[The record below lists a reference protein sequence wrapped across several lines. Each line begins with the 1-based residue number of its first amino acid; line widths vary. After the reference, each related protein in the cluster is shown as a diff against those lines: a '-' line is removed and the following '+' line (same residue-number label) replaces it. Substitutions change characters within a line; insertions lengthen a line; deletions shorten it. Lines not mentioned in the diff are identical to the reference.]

1 MLTPTW
7 NSTPSSGPSTVQ
19 DTSTLFCSP
28 SRAAEYSPLHTGL
41 IVLRGGTES
50 RNSSLRRS
58 GGRVLILMLA
68 LDTETSNP
76 RQLSRVTAKLDMTKE
91 VYVMCLNLTHFTPSA
106 PL

>member
-19 DTSTLFCSP
+19 DTNTLFCSP

-50 RNSSLRRS
+50 RNSNLRRS
-58 GGRVLILMLA
+58 GGSVLMLMLA
-68 LDTETSNP
+68 LDIETSDP
-76 RQLSRVTAKLDMTKE
+76 RLSRVTVKLDMTKE
-91 VYVMCLNLTHFTPSA
+91 LYVMCLNLTHFTPSA